1 LALRQRRIGWLLAV
15 FALLL
20 AVAAARTL
28 ELTTIKAGSLASD
41 ASAEQN
47 ATVTIPAP
55 RGAIVDQNGVVLAT
69 TEAAYDVTATPKL
82 VKNPVGFSLEL
93 APILHLPATTIENAI
108 LHPTSSDYYTV
119 LAPQVSPATA
129 QEITALKI
137 PGLALT
143 SDPRR
148 VYPEDN
154 GYLAAQVLGGV
165 GLNGNGLG
173 GIELEYNR
181 ALRGTAG
188 VQPVVYDGAG
198 QPIHVAGTT
207 PVPGK
212 TVQLTLDAPLQ
223 QYTDTVVSQTGEHFH
238 AQSATAIVL
247 NPQTGAVLAMSTW
260 PRVNANIPSN
270 GDAAN
275 DALSL
280 YEPGSTFKVVA
291 IGGALSDG
299 LITPNTIFTVH
310 DCIQVANYC
319 IADSEYHP
327 TEALT
332 TTNILAQS
340 SNVGAIEIAEKLGGP
355 RLYYWM
361 RRYGFGTPT
370 GIGLPGDEQGLVPP
384 IAQWSGSSI
393 GNLPIGQGVDVT
405 PLQVAAAYAAIAD
418 GGLLRSPH
426 IVESV
431 GGAQVKLPTATRIL
445 SPTVAAE
452 LRRML
457 VQVTQAGGT
466 AAEIQI
472 PHYLLAGKTGTANK
486 VVDVNG
492 TSVYSKTDYYASF
505 VGFAPAQDPRVEAIV
520 MVDSPQTGEIYGTE
534 VAAPAWQRI
543 MNFALP
549 YLKISPY

>member
-20 AVAAARTL
+20 AVAAARTF
-28 ELTTIKAGSLASD
+28 ELTTIQAGSLASD

-47 ATVTIPAP
+47 GTVTIPAP
-55 RGAIVDQNGVVLAT
+55 RGSIVDRNGVVLAT

-82 VKNPVGFSLEL
+82 VKNPVGFALEL
-93 APILHLPATTIENAI
+93 APVLHIPAPTIEKAI

-119 LAPQVSPATA
+119 LAPQVSSATA
-129 QEITALKI
+129 QEVRTLKI
-137 PGLALT
+137 PGVALS
-143 SDPRR
+143 SDPKR
-148 VYPEDN
+148 VYPEDY

-165 GLNGNGLG
+165 GFDGNGLG
-173 GIELEYNR
+173 GIELEYNG

-198 QPIHVAGTT
+198 RPIHVAGTT

-212 TVQLTLDAPLQ
+212 TVQLTLDAALQ

-247 NPQTGAVLAMSTW
+247 NPHSGAVLAMSTW
-260 PRVNANIPSN
+260 PRVNANDAGN

-275 DALSL
+275 EALSL

-299 LITPNTIFTVH
+299 LISPNTTWSVP
-310 DCIQVANYC
+310 DCIPVANYC

-327 TEALT
+327 TEPLT
-332 TTNILAQS
+332 TKEILAQS

-361 RRYGFGTPT
+361 RRYGFGSPT

-384 IAQWSGSSI
+384 VAQWSGSSI

-431 GGAQVKLPTATRIL
+431 GGVPVKLPTARRIL
-445 SPTVAAE
+445 SPTVAGE
-452 LRRML
+452 LRGML
-457 VQVTQAGGT
+457 KGVTEAGGT
-466 AAEIQI
+466 ASEIQI
-472 PHYLLAGKTGTANK
+472 PGYELAGKTGTANK
-486 VVDVNG
+486 VVTVNG

-505 VGFAPAQDPRVEAIV
+505 VGFAPAQDPQVEAIV